1 MVPTKYNTHAVDT
14 SADLINVEKI
24 MKGSQYA
31 KYNFFHVIVQH
42 QINILFIYPN
52 TFDMNMLPQRWMK
65 KDIGAEVCRHFLDHG
80 NAVIAMA
87 HNRTNNLV
95 G

>member
-1 MVPTKYNTHAVDT
+1 
-14 SADLINVEKI
+14 
-24 MKGSQYA
+24 
-31 KYNFFHVIVQH
+31 
-42 QINILFIYPN
+42 
-52 TFDMNMLPQRWMK
+52 MNMLPQRWMK

-95 G
+95 GWLVIRCEILIKVAVEGLKRVEEMIREQL

>member
-1 MVPTKYNTHAVDT
+1 
-14 SADLINVEKI
+14 
-24 MKGSQYA
+24 
-31 KYNFFHVIVQH
+31 
-42 QINILFIYPN
+42 
-52 TFDMNMLPQRWMK
+52 MNMLPQRWMK